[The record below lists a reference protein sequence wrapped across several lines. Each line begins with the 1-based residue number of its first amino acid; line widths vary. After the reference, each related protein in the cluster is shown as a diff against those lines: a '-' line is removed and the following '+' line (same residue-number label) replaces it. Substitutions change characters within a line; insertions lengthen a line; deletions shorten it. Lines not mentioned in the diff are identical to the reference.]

1 MIVISIP
8 RSNDKETPGIQQSG
22 TPVPGAA
29 RRLLRLWAKI
39 NCQSNVKDVQGR
51 NGGANSLNT
60 HSIFCR
66 INGTQVGK
74 STLLNALLGHQVL
87 AVSASAACT
96 AVATEISYKNIQ
108 SIEAFV
114 EFISLEEWR
123 ARLAHLIEDV
133 VDTAVDTQEGPA
145 DNSSISPACRAR
157 DNLFGVYPQLKDV
170 DPKHWVVEEL
180 LTDPLVNQH
189 LGRTECLKASRARD
203 LQKEVG
209 ASLRCTVALIDSLQ
223 LEQFLSSAITNPS
236 PSTRALWPL
245 VKIVKIAGQFDVLS
259 TGVTLVDLPGNGDA
273 DIARDGVANEYLKT
287 ADAVCLV
294 ANIMRAKDD
303 RDLHLYLH
311 KHLAQMILDGRIQDN
326 SLLLL
331 LTGADNTIGSNE
343 ILLDSGK
350 QATVDSLQQVARSL
364 ATEIQGLQTRK
375 ERQKHSRA
383 KKVGERLERQIIAK
397 RVEKEKKIKEKNRLL
412 AFQRSE
418 VVEEHLKQKI
428 IELFQ
433 EISQSET
440 RVHIPIFCLG
450 SRDFINMDAV
460 ETDTPTI
467 FVKREETGIP
477 RLRRHFLRD
486 AEQRNLSDAAT
497 VVTEWCGLL
506 YRAIQP
512 LAGSAASTD
521 TALEIHRRINVF
533 ENTCTTMV
541 DELTRKIGKEYDAL
555 LIQVEKAVSEAER
568 NSPAVFESHTA
579 MRWNTYCAMMRQE
592 GRYDNGNLN
601 ADLTKT
607 ILPAIQQKW
616 YNAVNVRIPLY
627 CRDFLGDLRDEFN
640 LTLDLI
646 STASPQHNLNQ
657 IRKSI
662 ALESVLKDLDVV
674 NIEFTRSAQRSGTR
688 AWTPLIREH
697 LVAQYARASA
707 EKGPGMYNRMK
718 RLPVFRSAA
727 NNLQMNKNFIE
738 SDASQIFSPLNDS
751 VRELFDSATAHVGMS
766 DGVILKQL
774 LELMRQTLLGEFP
787 LLSRYYSD
795 PWNPYKSARIKAAKM
810 MNRFVREHENA
821 SSDLLDNLKTR
832 LQQLSRP
839 LA

>member
-1 MIVISIP
+1 MIRELLEFNKVVPLPPELREDYADRAKSIIAKATP
-8 RSNDKETPGIQQSG
+8 RTYK
-22 TPVPGAA
+22 VAM
-29 RRLLRLWAKI
+29 
-39 NCQSNVKDVQGR
+39 VGR
-51 NGGANSLNT
+51 TGVSLNT
-60 HSIFCR
+60 HSIFR
-66 INGTQVGK
+66 RVNGTQVGK

-96 AVATEISYKNIQ
+96 AVATEISYKDIQ
-108 SIEAFV
+108 NIEAV
-114 EFISLEEWR
+114 IEFISREEWR
-123 ARLAHLIEDV
+123 ARLSRLIEDV

-157 DNLFGVYPQLKDV
+157 EKILGIYPQLKDV

-189 LGRTECLKASRARD
+189 LGRTEDLKAS
-203 LQKEVG
+203 L
-209 ASLRCTVALIDSLQ
+209 ALIDSLQ
-223 LEQFLSSAITNPS
+223 LEQFLSSAITSLS
-236 PSTRALWPL
+236 PNTRALWPL
-245 VKIVKIAGQFDVLS
+245 VRIVKIAGQFDVLS

-273 DIARDGVANEYLKT
+273 DIARDGVASEYLKT
-287 ADAVCLV
+287 ADAWPASREPKMTATSISIYIGSEHHVDCLIFQTPIV
-294 ANIMRAKDD
+294 STS
-303 RDLHLYLH
+303 
-311 KHLAQMILDGRIQDN
+311 LAQLILDGRIQDN

-331 LTGADNTIGSNE
+331 LTGADNPIGSNE
-343 ILLDSGK
+343 ILLDSSK
-350 QATVDSLQQVARSL
+350 QAAVARSL
-364 ATEIQGLQTRK
+364 ATEIQNLQIRK
-375 ERQKHSRA
+375 ERQKHSHA
-383 KKVGERLERQIIAK
+383 KKVVERLERQIIAK
-397 RVEKEKKIKEKNRLL
+397 RVEKENKIKEKNRLL

-418 VVEEHLKQKI
+418 VVKEHLKQKI
-428 IELFQ
+428 IELFK

-450 SRDFINMDAV
+450 SRDYIYMDTV

-467 FVKREETGIP
+467 FVQREETGIP
-477 RLRRHFLRD
+477 RLRHHFLRD
-486 AEQRNLSDAAT
+486 AERRNLSDAVT
-497 VVTEWCGLL
+497 VVTEWCSLL
-506 YRAIQP
+506 YRTIQP
-512 LAGSAASTD
+512 LAGSAGSTE

-533 ENTCTTMV
+533 ESTCTTMV
-541 DELTRKIGKEYDAL
+541 DELTRKIRKEYDAL

-579 MRWNTYCAMMRQE
+579 KKWNTYCAMMRQE

-627 CRDFLGDLRDEFN
+627 CCDFIGDLRDEFN

-674 NIEFTRSAQRSGTR
+674 NIESTRSAQRSGTR
-688 AWTPLIREH
+688 AWTPLIREN

-718 RLPVFRSAA
+718 RLPVFRGGA
-727 NNLQMNKNFIE
+727 NTLQMNRHFIE

-751 VRELFDSATAHVGMS
+751 VRSLFDSATVH
-766 DGVILKQL
+766 
-774 LELMRQTLLGEFP
+774 TLLGEFQ

-795 PWNPYKSARIKAAKM
+795 PWNLAGVDTSPDKCARIEAAKV
-810 MNRFVREHENA
+810 MNRFVKEHENA

-832 LQQLSRP
+832 VQQLSRP